1 MPNKKS
7 DIQILQKEI
16 KGIKI
21 AMLTTSDK
29 DGLLKS
35 RPMATQETEFDGTV
49 WFFTRDESPKV
60 NAIESHQQVNLSYA
74 DHQAN
79 RYVSIAGAA
88 TIVRDRAKIKELWS
102 PAMKAWFPEGVD
114 DPNLALIRVDAEGAQ
129 YWDFASKTLVQIAG
143 FVKAVVTGQ
152 PLNTDQNKRKI
163 AFNNS
168 PS

>member
-1 MPNKKS
+1 MPEQKS

-29 DGLLKS
+29 DGQLKS

-60 NAIESHQQVNLSYA
+60 NAIENNEQVNLAYA
-74 DHQAN
+74 DPQGN

-88 TIVRDRAKIKELWS
+88 TIVRDRAKIKELWT
-102 PAMKAWFPEGVD
+102 PAMKAWFPDGED
-114 DPNLALIRVDAEGAQ
+114 DPQLALIRVDAEGAQ

-143 FVKAVVTGQ
+143 FVKAVATGQ
-152 PLNTDQNKRKI
+152 PLNTAENKHKI
-163 AFNNS
+163 TFNH
-168 PS
+168 